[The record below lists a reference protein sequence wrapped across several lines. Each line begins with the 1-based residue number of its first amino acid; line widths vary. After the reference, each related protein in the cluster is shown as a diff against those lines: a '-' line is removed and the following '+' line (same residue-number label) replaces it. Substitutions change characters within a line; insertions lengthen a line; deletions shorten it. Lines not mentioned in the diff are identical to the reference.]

1 MILSRTTENNPK
13 YPMKKSFVLAVFYLI
28 GAFSLAQNTK
38 PNILIIIT
46 DQQNAKMMSSAGN
59 KWLETPNIDKLAA
72 KGMRFERAY
81 VTNPVCSPSRF
92 SLFTGQFPT
101 AINMRHNGSKIDVA
115 ALQKILPYAMGFTFA
130 NAGYET
136 FYGGKLH
143 LPGAKNEIS
152 AYGFET
158 LVSKDERD
166 ELAEKSV
173 DFLLSRDS
181 EKPFLVALNFIN
193 PHDICFE
200 AIRHFPPQNRP
211 PAKVP
216 APLLEVTTIP
226 DSISESD
233 FYLKY
238 CPPLPPNFEPTENE
252 PKAIYDLKDLH
263 SFTID
268 ARENWTE
275 NDWRMHRY
283 AYHRLTERVDVQIG
297 TVLDALASSQYA
309 ENTIVIFTSDHGEMS
324 GAHRLEHKTVFYE
337 ESSNIP
343 LIVWFNG
350 MFNSHSVDRENIIS
364 NGLDIYPTLC
374 ELAGVTPP
382 ANLQG
387 ISFAP
392 LLNGEDKHYKPRKYL
407 FMENE
412 LGFMIRD
419 GHIKYSLY
427 DNGDEMLIDL
437 EKDPGEMF
445 NVTDDPHYKAGK
457 SKLKSLLLDYIE
469 RTNRW

>member
-1 MILSRTTENNPK
+1 
-13 YPMKKSFVLAVFYLI
+13 MKQYLLFAVFCLLYTV
-28 GAFSLAQNTK
+28 SLAQSKK
-38 PNILIIIT
+38 PNILIIVT
-46 DQQNAKMMSSAGN
+46 DQQNAKMMGSAGN
-59 KWLETPNIDKLAA
+59 EWLETPNIDKLAA
-72 KGMRFERAY
+72 KGIRFEKAY

-92 SLFTGQFPT
+92 SLFTGHYPT
-101 AINMRHNGSKIDVA
+101 AINMRHNGSKLDST
-115 ALQKILPYAMGFTFA
+115 ALQKIIPSAMGFTFA
-130 NAGYET
+130 DAGYDT

-143 LPGAKNEIS
+143 LPGAKNEIA

-158 LVSKDERD
+158 LISKDER
-166 ELAEKSV
+166 EGLAKKSA
-173 DFLLSRDS
+173 DFLLNRDS
-181 EKPFLVALNFIN
+181 EKPFLAALNFIN
-193 PHDICFE
+193 PHDICYE

-211 PAKVP
+211 PAEVP
-216 APLLEVTTIP
+216 APLLEATTIP

-238 CPPLPPNFEPTENE
+238 CPPLPANFEPTENE
-252 PKAIYDLKDLH
+252 PNAIYDLKELH

-275 NDWRMHRY
+275 KDWLMHRY
-283 AYHRLTERVDVQIG
+283 AYHRLTEKVDEQIG
-297 TVLDALASSQYA
+297 TVLDALESSPFA

-350 MFNSHSVDRENIIS
+350 MTHGATVDQENIVS

-374 ELAGVTPP
+374 ELAGISPP
-382 ANLQG
+382 ENLPG
-387 ISFAP
+387 VSFAP
-392 LLNGEDKHYKPRKYL
+392 LLNGQINTYRPRKYL

-412 LGFMIRD
+412 LGFMVRE
-419 GHIKYSLY
+419 GHLKYSLY

-437 EKDPGEMF
+437 EKDPGEMI
-445 NVTDDPHYKAGK
+445 NIKADPRYATEK
-457 SKLKSLLLDYIE
+457 SKLKGLLVGYIDE
-469 RTNRW
+469 TNRR

>member
-1 MILSRTTENNPK
+1 
-13 YPMKKSFVLAVFYLI
+13 MKKGFVFAVLYLI
-28 GAFSLAQNTK
+28 GTVSLAQNK
-38 PNILIIIT
+38 RPNILIIVT

-59 KWLETPNIDKLAA
+59 EWLETPNIDKLAA
-72 KGMRFERAY
+72 KGMRFEKAY

-101 AINMRHNGSKIDVA
+101 AIDMRHNGSKIDMA
-115 ALQKILPYAMGFTFA
+115 ALQKILPDAMGFTFA
-130 NAGYET
+130 NAGYDT

-152 AYGFET
+152 TYGFET

-166 ELAEKSV
+166 DLAKKSA
-173 DFLLSRDS
+173 DFLLKRDS
-181 EKPFLVALNFIN
+181 EKPFLIALNFIN
-193 PHDICFE
+193 PHDICYE

-211 PAKVP
+211 PAEVP
-216 APLLEVTTIP
+216 VPLLEATTIP
-226 DSISESD
+226 DSISKSD

-238 CPPLPPNFEPTENE
+238 CPPLPLNFEPTENE
-252 PKAIYDLKDLH
+252 PKAIYDLKKLH

-268 ARENWTE
+268 ARENWKQ

-297 TVLDALASSQYA
+297 TVLDALESSQYA
-309 ENTIVIFTSDHGEMS
+309 DNTIVIFTSDHGEMS

-343 LIVWFNG
+343 LIVWYSG
-350 MFNSHSVDRENIIS
+350 MINSQLVDKENIIS

-374 ELAGVTPP
+374 ELTGVNPP
-382 ANLQG
+382 ENLPG
-387 ISFAP
+387 ISFAS
-392 LLNGEDKHYKPRKYL
+392 LLKGQKKKYRPRKYL

-412 LGFMIRD
+412 LGFMVRD
-419 GHIKYSLY
+419 GNLKYSLY

-437 EKDPGEMF
+437 GKDPGEMI
-445 NVTDDPHYKAGK
+445 NVHDASRYNPRKK
-457 SKLKSLLLDYIE
+457 QLKSLLVDYIE
-469 RTNRW
+469 ETNR

>member
-1 MILSRTTENNPK
+1 
-13 YPMKKSFVLAVFYLI
+13 MKKGFVFAVLYLI
-28 GAFSLAQNTK
+28 GAVSLAQNK
-38 PNILIIIT
+38 RPNILIIVT

-59 KWLETPNIDKLAA
+59 EWLETPNIDKLAA
-72 KGMRFERAY
+72 KGMRFEKAY

-101 AINMRHNGSKIDVA
+101 AINMRHNGSKIDMA
-115 ALQKILPYAMGFTFA
+115 ALQKILPDAMGFTFA
-130 NAGYET
+130 NAGYDT

-152 AYGFET
+152 TYGFET

-166 ELAEKSV
+166 DLAKKSA
-173 DFLLSRDS
+173 DFLLKRDS
-181 EKPFLVALNFIN
+181 EKPFLIALNFIN
-193 PHDICFE
+193 PHDICYE

-211 PAKVP
+211 PAEVP
-216 APLLEVTTIP
+216 VPLLEATTIP

-238 CPPLPPNFEPTENE
+238 CPPLPLNFEPTENE
-252 PKAIYDLKDLH
+252 PKAIYDLKKLH

-268 ARENWTE
+268 ARENWKE

-297 TVLDALASSQYA
+297 TVLDALESSQYA
-309 ENTIVIFTSDHGEMS
+309 DNTIVIFTSDHGEMS

-343 LIVWFNG
+343 LIVWFSG
-350 MFNSHSVDRENIIS
+350 MINSQSVDKENIIS

-374 ELAGVTPP
+374 ELTGVNPP
-382 ANLQG
+382 ENLPG
-387 ISFAP
+387 ISFAS
-392 LLNGEDKHYKPRKYL
+392 LLKGQKKKYRPRKYL

-412 LGFMIRD
+412 LGFMVRD
-419 GHIKYSLY
+419 GNLKYSLY

-437 EKDPGEMF
+437 GKDPGEMI
-445 NVTDDPHYKAGK
+445 NVNDASRYNPRKK
-457 SKLKSLLLDYIE
+457 QLKSLLVDYIE
-469 RTNRW
+469 ETNR

>member
-1 MILSRTTENNPK
+1 
-13 YPMKKSFVLAVFYLI
+13 MKKGFVFAVLYLI
-28 GAFSLAQNTK
+28 GTVSLAQNK
-38 PNILIIIT
+38 RPNILIIVT

-59 KWLETPNIDKLAA
+59 EWLETPNIDKLAA
-72 KGMRFERAY
+72 KGMRFEKAY

-101 AINMRHNGSKIDVA
+101 AINMRHNGSKIDMA
-115 ALQKILPYAMGFTFA
+115 ALQKILPDAMGFTFA
-130 NAGYET
+130 NAGYDT

-152 AYGFET
+152 TYGFET

-166 ELAEKSV
+166 DLAKKSA
-173 DFLLSRDS
+173 DFLLKRDS
-181 EKPFLVALNFIN
+181 EKPFLIALNFIN
-193 PHDICFE
+193 PHDICYE

-211 PAKVP
+211 PAEVP
-216 APLLEVTTIP
+216 VPLLEATTIP

-238 CPPLPPNFEPTENE
+238 CPPLPLNFEPTENE
-252 PKAIYDLKDLH
+252 PKAIYDLKKLH

-268 ARENWTE
+268 ARENWKE

-297 TVLDALASSQYA
+297 TVLDALESSQYA

-343 LIVWFNG
+343 LIVWFSG
-350 MFNSHSVDRENIIS
+350 MINSQSVDKENIIS

-374 ELAGVTPP
+374 ELTGVNPP
-382 ANLQG
+382 ESLPG
-387 ISFAP
+387 ISFAS
-392 LLNGEDKHYKPRKYL
+392 LLKGQKKKYRPRKYL

-412 LGFMIRD
+412 LGFMVRD
-419 GHIKYSLY
+419 GNLKYSLY

-437 EKDPGEMF
+437 GKDPGEMI
-445 NVTDDPHYKAGK
+445 NVNDASRYNPRKK
-457 SKLKSLLLDYIE
+457 QLKSLLVDYIE
-469 RTNRW
+469 ETNR